1 MLNNDF
7 VMNIFIIIT
16 LAMVLTLVLMRFK
29 LPIGI
34 CIFGGGLFIWGFTNP
49 DWRLIV
55 KAGEQMATMSRTY
68 DLVIAL
74 YLVICLEIELRK
86 SGALAGMVQALSR
99 MFSSAK
105 FTLAVMPAFL
115 GVLPSIGGARFSA
128 PIVEEASK
136 DMKVT
141 AQDKAAIN
149 FWFRHIFEFS
159 SPIIPG
165 MILACGIAGV
175 KIGDLIVHLGW
186 MTVAAFVLGWIVM
199 VRPIEAAKNVVKEV
213 TQEEKHR
220 QMVDFVVALAPV
232 IANVVLMIAFELPA
246 SISMGIVVIAMVPI
260 LYTLNRPVSVY
271 DIFVGALD
279 WKLFANVGCI
289 LLFIQLLDTT
299 GVLAQIVA
307 AFKGSALPIPVII
320 AIVSFIIGIL
330 TGLSQGHV
338 AIVMPIVAALSMGD
352 LDLVGVAMVFGVAGQ
367 MITPT
372 HVCLTITIDYFKSD
386 FFKTLAPVLITQ
398 GALLVIFSVVSY
410 FTWG

>member
-1 MLNNDF
+1 MS
-7 VMNIFIIIT
+7 IFIVIL
-16 LAMVLTLVLMRFK
+16 LAMALTLVLMRCK

-34 CIFGGGLFIWGFTNP
+34 CIFGGGLFIWVCTNP
-49 DWRLIV
+49 DWRLITHAV
-55 KAGEQMATMSRTY
+55 EQMVTMSRTY

-86 SGALAGMVQALSR
+86 SGALAGMVQCLSR

-128 PIVEEASK
+128 PIVQEAAK
-136 DMKVT
+136 GMDVT
-141 AQDKAAIN
+141 AEDKAAIN

-186 MTVAAFVLGWIVM
+186 MTIMAFILGWIVM
-199 VRPIEAAKNVVKEV
+199 VRPIKGAVNEVKEV
-213 TQEEKHR
+213 TPEEKR
-220 QMVDFVVALAPV
+220 REIIDFFVALGPV
-232 IANVVLMIAFELPA
+232 IANVVLMVAFELAA
-246 SISMGIVVIAMVPI
+246 SISMAIVVCSMVPV
-260 LYTLNRPVSVY
+260 LYALNRPVSVK

-307 AFKGSALPIPVII
+307 AFKGSSLPIPVII

-372 HVCLTITIDYFKSD
+372 HVCLTITVDYFKSD
-386 FFKTLAPVLITQ
+386 FFKTLIPVLITQ

>member
-1 MLNNDF
+1 MS
-7 VMNIFIIIT
+7 IFIVIL
-16 LAMVLTLVLMRFK
+16 LAMALTLVLMRCK

-34 CIFGGGLFIWGFTNP
+34 CIFGGGLFIWVCTNP
-49 DWRLIV
+49 DWRLIT
-55 KAGEQMATMSRTY
+55 KAVEQMVTMSRTY

-86 SGALAGMVQALSR
+86 SGALAGMVQCLSR

-128 PIVEEASK
+128 PIVQEAAK
-136 DMKVT
+136 GMDVT
-141 AQDKAAIN
+141 AEDKAAIN

-186 MTVAAFVLGWIVM
+186 MTIMAFILGWIVM
-199 VRPIEAAKNVVKEV
+199 VRPIKGAVNEVKEV
-213 TQEEKHR
+213 TPEEKR
-220 QMVDFVVALAPV
+220 REIIDFFVALGPV
-232 IANVVLMIAFELPA
+232 IANVVLMVAFELAA
-246 SISMGIVVIAMVPI
+246 SISMAIVVCSMVPV
-260 LYTLNRPVSVY
+260 LYALNRPVSVK

-307 AFKGSALPIPVII
+307 AFKGSSLPIPVII

-372 HVCLTITIDYFKSD
+372 HVCLTITVDYFKSD
-386 FFKTLAPVLITQ
+386 FFKTLIPVLITQ

>member
-1 MLNNDF
+1 MS
-7 VMNIFIIIT
+7 IFIVIL
-16 LAMVLTLVLMRFK
+16 LAMALTLVLMRCK

-34 CIFGGGLFIWGFTNP
+34 CIFGGGLFIWVCTNP
-49 DWRLIV
+49 DWRLIT
-55 KAGEQMATMSRTY
+55 KAVEQMVTMSRTY

-86 SGALAGMVQALSR
+86 SGALAGMVQCLSR

-128 PIVEEASK
+128 PIVQEAAK
-136 DMKVT
+136 GMDVT
-141 AQDKAAIN
+141 AEDKAAIN

-186 MTVAAFVLGWIVM
+186 MTIMAFILGWIVM
-199 VRPIEAAKNVVKEV
+199 VRPIKGAVNEVKEV
-213 TQEEKHR
+213 TPEEKR
-220 QMVDFVVALAPV
+220 REIIDFFVALGPV
-232 IANVVLMIAFELPA
+232 IANVVLMVAFELAA
-246 SISMGIVVIAMVPI
+246 SISMAIVVCSMVPV
-260 LYTLNRPVSVY
+260 LYALNRPVSVK

-307 AFKGSALPIPVII
+307 AFKGSSLPIPVII

-372 HVCLTITIDYFKSD
+372 HVCLTITVDYFKSD
-386 FFKTLAPVLITQ
+386 FFKTLIPVLIAQ

>member
-1 MLNNDF
+1 MS
-7 VMNIFIIIT
+7 IFIVIL
-16 LAMVLTLVLMRFK
+16 LAMALTLVLMRCK

-34 CIFGGGLFIWGFTNP
+34 CIFGGGLFIWVCTNP
-49 DWRLIV
+49 DWRLIT
-55 KAGEQMATMSRTY
+55 KAVEQMVTMSRTY

-86 SGALAGMVQALSR
+86 SGALAGMVQCLSR

-128 PIVEEASK
+128 PIVQEAAK
-136 DMKVT
+136 GMDVT
-141 AQDKAAIN
+141 AEDKAAIN

-186 MTVAAFVLGWIVM
+186 MTIVAFILGWVVM
-199 VRPIEAAKNVVKEV
+199 VRPIKGAVNEVKEV
-213 TQEEKHR
+213 TPEEKR
-220 QMVDFVVALAPV
+220 REIIDFFVALGPV
-232 IANVVLMIAFELPA
+232 IANVVLMVAFELAA
-246 SISMGIVVIAMVPI
+246 SISMAIVVCSMVPV
-260 LYTLNRPVSVY
+260 LYALNRPVSVK

-307 AFKGSALPIPVII
+307 AFKGSSLPIPVII

-372 HVCLTITIDYFKSD
+372 HVCLTITVDYFKSD
-386 FFKTLAPVLITQ
+386 FFKTLIPVLIAQ
-398 GALLVIFSVVSY
+398 GALLVIFSMVSY

>member
-1 MLNNDF
+1 MS
-7 VMNIFIIIT
+7 IFIVIL
-16 LAMVLTLVLMRFK
+16 LAMALTLVLMRCK

-34 CIFGGGLFIWGFTNP
+34 CIFGGGLFIWVCTNP
-49 DWRLIV
+49 DWRLIT
-55 KAGEQMATMSRTY
+55 KAVEQMVTMSRTY

-86 SGALAGMVQALSR
+86 SGALAGMVQCLSR

-128 PIVEEASK
+128 PIVQEAAK
-136 DMKVT
+136 GMDVT
-141 AQDKAAIN
+141 AEDKAAIN

-186 MTVAAFVLGWIVM
+186 MTIMAFILGWIVM
-199 VRPIEAAKNVVKEV
+199 VRPIKGAVNEVKEV
-213 TQEEKHR
+213 TPEEKR
-220 QMVDFVVALAPV
+220 REIIDFFVALGPV
-232 IANVVLMIAFELPA
+232 IANVVLMVAFELAA
-246 SISMGIVVIAMVPI
+246 SISMAIVVCSMVPV
-260 LYTLNRPVSVY
+260 LYALNRPVSVK
-271 DIFVGALD
+271 DIFVSALD

-307 AFKGSALPIPVII
+307 AFKGSSLPIPVII

-372 HVCLTITIDYFKSD
+372 HVCLTITVDYFKSD
-386 FFKTLAPVLITQ
+386 FFKTLIPVLIAQ

>member
-1 MLNNDF
+1 MS
-7 VMNIFIIIT
+7 IFIVIL
-16 LAMVLTLVLMRFK
+16 LAMALTLVLMRCK

-34 CIFGGGLFIWGFTNP
+34 CIFGGGLFIWVCTNP
-49 DWRLIV
+49 DWRLIT
-55 KAGEQMATMSRTY
+55 KAVEQMVTMSRTY

-86 SGALAGMVQALSR
+86 SGALAGMVQCLSR

-128 PIVEEASK
+128 PIVQEAAK
-136 DMKVT
+136 GMDVT
-141 AQDKAAIN
+141 AEDKAAIN

-186 MTVAAFVLGWIVM
+186 MTIMAFILGWIVM
-199 VRPIEAAKNVVKEV
+199 VRPIKGAVNEVKEV
-213 TQEEKHR
+213 TPEEKR
-220 QMVDFVVALAPV
+220 REIIDFFVALGPV
-232 IANVVLMIAFELPA
+232 IANVVLMVAFELAA
-246 SISMGIVVIAMVPI
+246 SISMAIVVCSMVLV
-260 LYTLNRPVSVY
+260 LYALNRPVSVK

-307 AFKGSALPIPVII
+307 AFKGSSLPIPVII

-372 HVCLTITIDYFKSD
+372 HVCLTITVDYFKSD
-386 FFKTLAPVLITQ
+386 FFKTLIPVLIAQ

>member
-1 MLNNDF
+1 MS
-7 VMNIFIIIT
+7 IFIVIL
-16 LAMVLTLVLMRFK
+16 LAMALTLVLMRCK

-34 CIFGGGLFIWGFTNP
+34 CIFGGGLFIWGCTDP
-49 DWRLIV
+49 DWRLIT
-55 KAGEQMATMSRTY
+55 KAVEQMVTMSRTY

-86 SGALAGMVQALSR
+86 SGALAGMVQCLSR

-128 PIVEEASK
+128 PIVQEAAK
-136 DMKVT
+136 GMDVT
-141 AQDKAAIN
+141 AEDKAAIN

-186 MTVAAFVLGWIVM
+186 MTIMAFILGWIVM
-199 VRPIEAAKNVVKEV
+199 VRPIKGAVNEVKEV
-213 TQEEKHR
+213 TPEEKR
-220 QMVDFVVALAPV
+220 REIVDFFVALGPV
-232 IANVVLMIAFELPA
+232 IANVVLMVAFELAA
-246 SISMGIVVIAMVPI
+246 SISMAIVVCSMVLV
-260 LYTLNRPVSVY
+260 LYALNRPVSVK

-307 AFKGSALPIPVII
+307 AFKGSSLPIPVII

-372 HVCLTITIDYFKSD
+372 HVCLTITVDYFKSD
-386 FFKTLAPVLITQ
+386 FFKTLIPVLIAQ

>member
-1 MLNNDF
+1 MS
-7 VMNIFIIIT
+7 IFIVIL
-16 LAMVLTLVLMRFK
+16 LAMALTLVLMRCK

-34 CIFGGGLFIWGFTNP
+34 CIFGGGLFIWVCTNP
-49 DWRLIV
+49 DWRLIT
-55 KAGEQMATMSRTY
+55 KAVEQMVTMSRTY

-86 SGALAGMVQALSR
+86 SGALAGIVQCLSR

-128 PIVEEASK
+128 PIVQEAAK
-136 DMKVT
+136 GMDVT
-141 AQDKAAIN
+141 AEDKAAIN

-186 MTVAAFVLGWIVM
+186 MTIMAFILGWIVM
-199 VRPIEAAKNVVKEV
+199 VRPIKGAVNEVKEV
-213 TQEEKHR
+213 TPEEKR
-220 QMVDFVVALAPV
+220 REIIDFFVALGPV
-232 IANVVLMIAFELPA
+232 IANVVLMVAFELAA
-246 SISMGIVVIAMVPI
+246 SISMAIVVCSMVPV
-260 LYTLNRPVSVY
+260 LYALNRPVSVK

-307 AFKGSALPIPVII
+307 AFKGSSLPIPVII

-372 HVCLTITIDYFKSD
+372 HVCLTITVDYFKSD
-386 FFKTLAPVLITQ
+386 FFKTLIPVLIAQ

>member
-1 MLNNDF
+1 MS
-7 VMNIFIIIT
+7 IFIVIL
-16 LAMVLTLVLMRFK
+16 LAMALTLVLMRCK

-34 CIFGGGLFIWGFTNP
+34 CIFGGGLLIWGFTDP
-49 DWRLIV
+49 DWRLIT
-55 KAGEQMATMSRTY
+55 KAVEQMVTMTRTY

-86 SGALAGMVQALSR
+86 SGALGGMVQCISR

-128 PIVEEASK
+128 PIVQEAAK
-136 DMKVT
+136 NMEVT
-141 AQDKAAIN
+141 AEDKAAIN

-175 KIGDLIVHLGW
+175 NIGDLIIHLGW
-186 MTVAAFVLGWIVM
+186 MTIAAFVLGWIVM
-199 VRPIEAAKNVVKEV
+199 VRPIKGAVNEVKDV
-213 TQEEKHR
+213 TPEEKRR
-220 QMVDFVVALAPV
+220 QMVDFFVALGPV
-232 IANVVLMIAFELPA
+232 IANVVLMVAFELAA
-246 SISMGIVVIAMVPI
+246 SVSMAIVVCAMVPV
-260 LYTLNRPVSVY
+260 LYALNRPVSVK

-372 HVCLTITIDYFKSD
+372 HVCLTITVDYFKSD
-386 FFKTLAPVLITQ
+386 FFKTLIPVLIAQ
-398 GALLVIFSVVSY
+398 GALLVLFSVVSY

>member
-1 MLNNDF
+1 MS
-7 VMNIFIIIT
+7 IFIVIL
-16 LAMVLTLVLMRFK
+16 LAMALTLVLMRCK

-34 CIFGGGLFIWGFTNP
+34 CIFGGGLFIWVCTNP
-49 DWRLIV
+49 DWRLIT
-55 KAGEQMATMSRTY
+55 KAVEQMVTMTRTY

-86 SGALAGMVQALSR
+86 SGALAGMVQCLSR

-128 PIVEEASK
+128 PIVQEAAK
-136 DMKVT
+136 GMDVT
-141 AQDKAAIN
+141 AEDKAAIN

-175 KIGDLIVHLGW
+175 NIGDLIVHLGW
-186 MTVAAFVLGWIVM
+186 MTIMAFVLGWIVM
-199 VRPIEAAKNVVKEV
+199 VRPIKATVNEIKDV
-213 TQEEKHR
+213 TPEEKR
-220 QMVDFVVALAPV
+220 REIVDFIVALGPV
-232 IANVVLMIAFELPA
+232 IANVILMVAFELPA
-246 SISMGIVVIAMVPI
+246 SISMAIVVGSMVPV
-260 LYTLNRPVSVY
+260 LYMLNRPVSIY

-372 HVCLTITIDYFKSD
+372 HVCLTITVEYFKSD
-386 FFKTLAPVLITQ
+386 FFKTLIPVLIAQ

>member
-1 MLNNDF
+1 MS
-7 VMNIFIIIT
+7 IFIVIL
-16 LAMVLTLVLMRFK
+16 LAMALTLVLMRCK

-34 CIFGGGLFIWGFTNP
+34 CIFGGGLFIWVCTNP
-49 DWRLIV
+49 DWRLIT
-55 KAGEQMATMSRTY
+55 KAVEQMVTMSRTY

-86 SGALAGMVQALSR
+86 SGALAGMVQCWSR

-128 PIVEEASK
+128 PIVQEAAK
-136 DMKVT
+136 GMDVT
-141 AQDKAAIN
+141 AEDKAAIN

-186 MTVAAFVLGWIVM
+186 MTIMAFILGWIVM
-199 VRPIEAAKNVVKEV
+199 VRPIKGAVNEVKDV
-213 TQEEKHR
+213 TPEEKR
-220 QMVDFVVALAPV
+220 REIIDFFVALGPV
-232 IANVVLMIAFELPA
+232 IANVVLMVAFELAA
-246 SISMGIVVIAMVPI
+246 SISMAIVVCSMVLV
-260 LYTLNRPVSVY
+260 LYALNRPVSVK

-307 AFKGSALPIPVII
+307 AFKGSSLPIPVII

-372 HVCLTITIDYFKSD
+372 HVCLTITVDYFKSD
-386 FFKTLAPVLITQ
+386 FFKTLIPVLIAQ

>member
-1 MLNNDF
+1 M
-7 VMNIFIIIT
+7 
-16 LAMVLTLVLMRFK
+16 ALTLVLMRCK

-34 CIFGGGLFIWGFTNP
+34 CIFGGGLFIWVCTNP
-49 DWRLIV
+49 DWRLIT
-55 KAGEQMATMSRTY
+55 KAVEQMVTMTRTY

-86 SGALAGMVQALSR
+86 SGALAGMVQCLSR

-128 PIVEEASK
+128 PIVQEAAK
-136 DMKVT
+136 GMDVT
-141 AQDKAAIN
+141 AEDKAAIN

-175 KIGDLIVHLGW
+175 NIGDLIVHLGW
-186 MTVAAFVLGWIVM
+186 MTIMAFVLGWIVM
-199 VRPIEAAKNVVKEV
+199 VRPIKATVNEIKDV
-213 TQEEKHR
+213 TPEEKR
-220 QMVDFVVALAPV
+220 REIVDFIVALGPV
-232 IANVVLMIAFELPA
+232 IANVILMVAFELPA
-246 SISMGIVVIAMVPI
+246 SISMAIVVGSMVPV
-260 LYTLNRPVSVY
+260 LYMLNRPVSIY

-372 HVCLTITIDYFKSD
+372 HVCLTITVEYFKSD
-386 FFKTLAPVLITQ
+386 FFKTLIPVLIAQ